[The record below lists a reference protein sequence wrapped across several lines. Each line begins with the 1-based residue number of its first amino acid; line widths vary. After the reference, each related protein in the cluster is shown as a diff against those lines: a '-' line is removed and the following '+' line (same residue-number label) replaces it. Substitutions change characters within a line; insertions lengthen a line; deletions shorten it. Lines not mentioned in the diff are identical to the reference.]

1 FERDGGGGL
10 VLVTWRHLAFACRK
24 PWWRTQDGD
33 QAKRLGITL
42 VLCEQVAVLYHH
54 RKIAEHVHKLYEL
67 GYKTLIR
74 GSAVGMEKM
83 AKKKNKSKPQ
93 ALSAVYN
100 PKKSGESSSHQKNSK
115 SSTTHR
121 PRRLS
126 PPPMCLM
133 ALGNNDVSDDSSS
146 KDESDVETNEMCE
159 MMTLLHNQQ
168 EYLTK
173 QNEEIKTLKAK
184 EKLHASFVSRYE
196 NLLNKFNLLD
206 NEHKELKMKY
216 ESLESK
222 SESSSDKSF
231 PCNIPCAISF
241 EKVDASTSCDL
252 TPCNENVIVETC
264 DDLIAKENDELKQE
278 VERLMTD
285 LRWLKGKY
293 TQEQVQ
299 PSQDNTYAGVKKLE
313 KGETVTCFKCHKEGH
328 KSYQCKEKGGK
339 ENSKNLNKNKK
350 AK

>member
-1 FERDGGGGL
+1 
-10 VLVTWRHLAFACRK
+10 
-24 PWWRTQDGD
+24 
-33 QAKRLGITL
+33 
-42 VLCEQVAVLYHH
+42 
-54 RKIAEHVHKLYEL
+54 
-67 GYKTLIR
+67 
-74 GSAVGMEKM
+74 
-83 AKKKNKSKPQ
+83 
-93 ALSAVYN
+93 
-100 PKKSGESSSHQKNSK
+100 
-115 SSTTHR
+115 
-121 PRRLS
+121 
-126 PPPMCLM
+126 M

-146 KDESDVETNEMCE
+146 NDESDVETNELCE

-168 EYLTK
+168 EYLIK
-173 QNEEIKTLKAK
+173 QNEEIKALKSK

-216 ESLESK
+216 ETLESK

-241 EKVDASTSCDL
+241 DKVDASTSCDL

-278 VERLMTD
+278 IERLMTD
-285 LRWLKGKY
+285 LRRLKGKY

-299 PSQDNTYAGVKKLE
+299 PSQDNTSAGVKKLE

-328 KSYQCKEKGGK
+328 KSYQCKEKEGK
-339 ENSKNLNKNKK
+339 ENSKPKNLNKNKK
-350 AK
+350 AKEIKKNTSPYLKASLVYTKPTHKFKQKSDRYILKKKENGKVVAHAMGWRHQRWNRPIWVPKEIINTMDGSQRVWVPKT